1 MGRGRGA
8 VFDNTMRY
16 LQPVPRADEEAPG
29 GSPVTVV
36 SQERRRVLYIEGDA
50 SLDVIVAALE
60 AWGLRVRAERERQ
73 RASADSPAGP
83 GEARRDGEGM
93 PAWVTRRPA
102 LPRVSRL
109 ENILSP
115 LWFPARRPVAGNEP
129 VAAFSWFGRA
139 A

>member
-1 MGRGRGA
+1 
-8 VFDNTMRY
+8 MRY

-29 GSPVTVV
+29 SSPLTVV
-36 SQERRRVLYIEGDA
+36 SQERGRVLYIEGDA

-73 RASADSPAGP
+73 QAAGGGGSAEEGRA
-83 GEARRDGEGM
+83 EARRDADGM

-115 LWFPARRPVAGNEP
+115 LWFPARRPVSGNEP